1 MFLCSYN
8 LVVYCILVL
17 SCILVKQRA
26 AIVVEVFAVSVE
38 VSLVQADVCFMPN
51 TVHLYT
57 KEHQ

>member
-8 LVVYCILVL
+8 PVVY
-17 SCILVKQRA
+17 CILVKQRA
-26 AIVVEVFAVSVE
+26 AIVVEVFAVSV
-38 VSLVQADVCFMPN
+38 SWSISGPSCDVCFMPN